1 MGAPLPVTP
10 AKAWVQCDHRS
21 PGGPWIPAFAGM
33 TSFPF
38 THKRHS
44 MTSTQTDPVK
54 QQVAA
59 HWGRRA
65 ASFDEDFGHS
75 IRTEAERAAW
85 DRIFNV
91 VLAGRGAL
99 DALDAGCGTGFLSL
113 ELAARG
119 HRVTGIDFAPAM
131 LAEAERKAAEHGASI
146 RFEEADAEQ
155 LPFASGSF
163 DLVISRHVLWTLPHP
178 EAAIDEWIRV
188 LRPGGRLA
196 VIDGQFDPRFL
207 APQRENARTSTEYA
221 TIGDQL
227 PFLGGRPR
235 EEIETLF
242 KAHGLVNVGS
252 DPVSDLVEAQAQR
265 MVEEGRERQTRR
277 RYVACGDVA
286 G

>member
-1 MGAPLPVTP
+1 
-10 AKAWVQCDHRS
+10 
-21 PGGPWIPAFAGM
+21 M
-33 TSFPF
+33 TSA
-38 THKRHS
+38 
-44 MTSTQTDPVK
+44 QTDPVK

-65 ASFDEDFGHS
+65 AHFDEDFGHS

-85 DRIFNV
+85 DRIFDI
-91 VLAGRGAL
+91 VLAGRNAL

-113 ELAARG
+113 ELATRG

-131 LAEAERKAAEHGASI
+131 LAEARRKAAERGTSV

-196 VIDGQFDPRFL
+196 VIDGQFDPGFL
-207 APQRENARTSTEYA
+207 VQQRENARTSTEYA
-221 TIGDQL
+221 AIGDQL

-242 KAHGLVNVGS
+242 EAHGLVNVGS

-277 RYVACGDVA
+277 RYVAWGDVA